1 MQEAYEFA
9 VKLGDRQIN
18 VKAANFEELRAKVIK
33 EFTIVLQNELKMES
47 FDEGINE
54 TISLVDESDFFD
66 LVQNA
71 KNFPIIVTIMYGM
84 ER

>member
-1 MQEAYEFA
+1 M
-9 VKLGDRQIN
+9 
-18 VKAANFEELRAKVIK
+18 
-33 EFTIVLQNELKMES
+33 LQNELKMES